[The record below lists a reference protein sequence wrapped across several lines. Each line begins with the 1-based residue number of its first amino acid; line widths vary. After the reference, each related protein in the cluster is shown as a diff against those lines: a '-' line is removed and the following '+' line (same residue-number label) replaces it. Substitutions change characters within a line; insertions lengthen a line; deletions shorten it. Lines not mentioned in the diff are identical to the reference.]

1 MTTIEARDDAE
12 RHQGAGIVRPLIG
25 RTPPAPC
32 RSAVDQGWRRAEA
45 VSEGIEQRRRPVLE
59 DPPMRQKHNRGRK
72 RSLLIK
78 EQVECGRFWRLIDR
92 RGGMLTEAMTMLAR
106 LSHVCHELDR
116 SDGRQDTD
124 HPPIKR
130 NEQHQ
135 CAELFSMH
143 SHDPAPHF

>member
-1 MTTIEARDDAE
+1 
-12 RHQGAGIVRPLIG
+12 
-25 RTPPAPC
+25 
-32 RSAVDQGWRRAEA
+32 
-45 VSEGIEQRRRPVLE
+45 
-59 DPPMRQKHNRGRK
+59 MRQKHNRGRK

-78 EQVECGRFWRLIDR
+78 ESIECRRFWRVIDR
-92 RGGMLTEAMTMLAR
+92 RGWMRTEAVTMLAC

-116 SDGRQDTD
+116 SDRRQDTD